1 MYQGWRVPAAPI
13 RRLSCCVVLAA
24 LAAGAMPVHA
34 AERPAPCRVD
44 AAAAATVAAVAD
56 ERTLRL
62 ADGTELRLAGLEGLS
77 DAGDAASAGTVAI
90 RAKAEL
96 QRLALGKPVAVES
109 LGEDRYGRRI
119 ALVAL
124 TGDPGGPS
132 LQERLI
138 ARGGGLVAAR
148 IGHLGCASRFL
159 DAERG
164 ARAAGLGLWADPHY
178 LIREAG
184 RPDALTAARGR
195 FALVEGT
202 VLSVND
208 RGATVYV
215 NFGRR
220 WSEDFTVTIA
230 KRNVR
235 NFTAAGLDP
244 QALAGRR
251 VRIRGWV
258 GERGGPWIEA
268 LRPEQIEF
276 VH

>member
-1 MYQGWRVPAAPI
+1 MHQAWRFWTAPI
-13 RRLSCCVVLAA
+13 QGLFCCVVLAA
-24 LAAGAMPVHA
+24 LTAAAMPGHA
-34 AERPAPCRVD
+34 AERPAPCQVN
-44 AAAAATVAAVAD
+44 AATTATVAAVAD

-77 DAGDAASAGTVAI
+77 DAGDTTSADAAAI
-90 RAKAEL
+90 HAKAAL
-96 QRLALGKPVAVES
+96 QRLALGKTVAVES

-124 TGDPGGPS
+124 TGDPAGPS

-138 ARGGGLVAAR
+138 ARGEALVAAR
-148 IGHLGCASRFL
+148 IGLPGCTSRFL

-164 ARAAGLGLWADPHY
+164 ARAARLGLWADPHY

-184 RPDALTAARGR
+184 RPDVLTAAYGR
-195 FALVEGT
+195 FALVEGK

-220 WSEDFTVTIA
+220 WSE
-230 KRNVR
+230 
-235 NFTAAGLDP
+235 
-244 QALAGRR
+244 
-251 VRIRGWV
+251 
-258 GERGGPWIEA
+258 
-268 LRPEQIEF
+268 EF
-276 VH
+276 HGHHRETKCA

>member
-1 MYQGWRVPAAPI
+1 MCEAWWCGTVSI
-13 RRLSCCVVLAA
+13 RPLSCSAVLAA
-24 LAAGAMPVHA
+24 LTAAAMPAHA
-34 AERPAPCRVD
+34 AERPAACRV
-44 AAAAATVAAVAD
+44 AAGVVATVAAVTD

-96 QRLALGKPVAVES
+96 QRLALGKAVAVES

-119 ALVAL
+119 ALLAL

-138 ARGGGLVAAR
+138 ARGEALVAAR
-148 IGHLGCASRFL
+148 IGLPGCASRFL

-164 ARAAGLGLWADPHY
+164 ARAARLGLWADPHY

-184 RPDALTAARGR
+184 RPDVLTAAYGR
-195 FALVEGT
+195 FALVEGK